1 MFIRRHII
9 KITILTRS
17 RGVSR
22 TDGQAVL
29 HRGENSTTLVPL
41 VRTHHPLFLR
51 WKPEEVGGWGRG
63 GSFLVVGPPSF
74 CTSKLVTAKDF
85 RSLLLQRG
93 ISGVKVEVGR
103 CADAARSFQ
112 CRLLPAA
119 AAAAPIACQD
129 FNVDV
134 SIYMRMINISSKQGP
149 PCCCCCQSYCMCRTY
164 TFLYFNVFYIFN
176 AGSLLRLALLI

>member
-1 MFIRRHII
+1 MVWCRKSLTESPPSSTFIDHRPCEGDAS
-9 KITILTRS
+9 KETALSLPVSRS

-93 ISGVKVEVGR
+93 ISGVKVEVGGG
-103 CADAARSFQ
+103 ADAARSFQ
-112 CRLLPAA
+112 CRVLPAA
-119 AAAAPIACQD
+119 AAAAPA
-129 FNVDV
+129 
-134 SIYMRMINISSKQGP
+134 P
-149 PCCCCCQSYCMCRTY
+149 H
-164 TFLYFNVFYIFN
+164 
-176 AGSLLRLALLI
+176 